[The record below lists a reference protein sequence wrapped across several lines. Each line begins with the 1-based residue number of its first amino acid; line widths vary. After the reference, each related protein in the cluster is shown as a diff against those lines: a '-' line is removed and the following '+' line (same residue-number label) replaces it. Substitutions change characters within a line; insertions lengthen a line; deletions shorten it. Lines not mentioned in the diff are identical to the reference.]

1 MWAVCGA
8 SGAPYIRD
16 MDGAPRFPWV
26 TAAICVPSVVL
37 LALARLGWP
46 AGSGALAT
54 LGTPLDLADAL
65 TVVELGARS
74 TALVGDAGER
84 WRLLSSHFVHTSW
97 THLIFNLAFLFPT
110 GGALEQVLRRRDYAT
125 LVLLAMVGSA
135 TTSLLLTPQV
145 SAGASGIVFAVLT
158 AAVITG
164 VRHRDRLGPRIRH
177 HFGVWVLPFLLV
189 ILAITIGNPSVDHA
203 SHTGGLLVA
212 LLYAPFMRLRIP
224 EPIERSSPA
233 NAVALAAC
241 SLALLAAPAI
251 ARGGSPERVGLT
263 GGWSAD
269 LPAAWSSRYGVHGER
284 EWSAAGGYVVLTT
297 GDAPRGSSVALRRW
311 YLDHRIL
318 PLVAAAQLGEGPREL
333 LGVDMQSLPAG
344 TLQLRFAMRREQTPM
359 VRDVYFLPGPPGAD
373 RITVVSLEVPMAWA
387 GRYDETRRTL
397 LGSLR
402 PSRPG
407 VPGVTNGHVTPV
419 SVAAIE

>member
-1 MWAVCGA
+1 
-8 SGAPYIRD
+8 
-16 MDGAPRFPWV
+16 MDAAPRFPWV
-26 TAAICVPSVVL
+26 TAAICVPSVL
-37 LALARLGWP
+37 LLVMARLGWP
-46 AGSGALAT
+46 AAMGIDVGPGAD
-54 LGTPLDLADAL
+54 LGDAL

-74 TALVGDAGER
+74 TALVGDAEER
-84 WRLLSSHFVHTSW
+84 WRLLSAHFVHTSW
-97 THLIFNLAFLFPT
+97 THLVFNLAFLFPT
-110 GGALEQVLRRRDYAT
+110 GGALEQVLRRSDYAI

-135 TTSLLLTPQV
+135 TSSLLLTPQV

-164 VRHRDRLGPRIRH
+164 VRHRDRLGPRVRH

-203 SHTGGLLVA
+203 SHTGGLLIA
-212 LLYAPFMRLRIP
+212 LMYAPFMRLRLP

-233 NAVALAAC
+233 NTMALAAC

-251 ARGGSPERVGLT
+251 ARGGAPERVVLA

-284 EWSAAGGYVVLTT
+284 EWSAAGGFVVLTT
-297 GDAPRGSSVALRRW
+297 GDAPRGSDVALRRW

-318 PLVAAAQLGEGPREL
+318 PLGATERGHGPQEL
-333 LGVDMQSLPAG
+333 LAIDTPALPAG
-344 TLQLRFAMRREQTPM
+344 ALQLRFALRREQTPM
-359 VRDVYFLPGPPGAD
+359 VRDVYFLPGPAGTD
-373 RITVVSLEVPMAWA
+373 RTTVVSLEVPLAWA
-387 GRYDETRRTL
+387 GRYDATRRSL

-407 VPGVTNGHVTPV
+407 APGLTDPQVTPV